1 MNSYTHSIGTFIG
14 KGGTEIFFQNWSVD
28 NPRCIFVIA
37 HGVGE
42 HSGRYDNIIDELSA
56 SSVSIYALDHRGHG
70 KSGGKQGHVE
80 SFMDYVYDL
89 KIFIDLIKED
99 INDNRLILLGHSMGG
114 VIACKYALT
123 YSEDIDGLIL
133 SSPGFIPA
141 FRVPGWKTKLAGILS
156 RYAPSFTMP
165 TGLDTGG
172 LSRDPAVVDDYEN
185 DRMVHGMVSARWY
198 TEMTKTAG
206 ECLDRAMELR
216 MPLLVFHGDADRI
229 VDYRGSEKL
238 FHNASSMKKDL
249 HILKGF
255 YHETM
260 NDTEKKAILQI
271 VSRWTDGLTGRKKT
285 SKVAKRTKSKKPIIK
300 TAKKSVAKATNVSFR
315 KGSPTKGAKNF

>member
-28 NPRCIFVIA
+28 NPRGILVIA

-42 HSGRYDNIIDELSA
+42 HSGRYGNIINELEGSA
-56 SSVSIYALDHRGHG
+56 ISIYALDHRGHG
-70 KSGGKQGHVE
+70 NSGGKLGHVE

-99 INDNRLILLGHSMGG
+99 INKNRLILLGHSMGG
-114 VIACKYALT
+114 VIAGKYALT

-133 SSPGFIPA
+133 SSPGFVPA
-141 FRVPGWKTKLAGILS
+141 MKVPGWKTKLAGVLS
-156 RYAPSFTMP
+156 RYAPSFSMP
-165 TGLDTGG
+165 TGLEVSA
-172 LSRDPAVVDDYEN
+172 LSHDQVVIDEYEN

-198 TEMTKTAG
+198 TEMMKTCE
-206 ECLDRAMELR
+206 ECLNRAMELR
-216 MPLLVFHGDADRI
+216 MKLLVFHGDEDRI
-229 VDYRGSEKL
+229 VDYRGSEQL
-238 FHNASSMKKDL
+238 FNNASSMKKEL

-260 NDTEKKAILQI
+260 NDTDKKIILQI
-271 VSRWTDGLTGRKKT
+271 VSRWIRSIIGKKKT
-285 SKVAKRTKSKKPIIK
+285 SKVTKSNKSKKPIIK
-300 TAKKSVAKATNVSFR
+300 TAKKSVAKAANVSLR
-315 KGSPTKGAKNF
+315 KGSPKRGAKNL

>member
-1 MNSYTHSIGTFIG
+1 MNSYSHSIGTFIG

-28 NPRCIFVIA
+28 LPRGILVIA

-42 HSGRYDNIIDELSA
+42 HSGRYSNIINQLAGSGIT
-56 SSVSIYALDHRGHG
+56 VYALDHRGHG
-70 KSGGKQGHVE
+70 RSGGKLGHVE

-99 INDNRLILLGHSMGG
+99 INEKRLVLLGHSMGG

-133 SSPGFIPA
+133 SSPGFVPA
-141 FRVPGWKTKLAGILS
+141 MKVPAWKSKLAGILS
-156 RYAPSFTMP
+156 RYAPSFSMP
-165 TGLDTGG
+165 TGLDVSG
-172 LSRDPAVVDDYEN
+172 LSRDPVVVDEYEN
-185 DRMVHGMVSARWY
+185 DRMVHGMVSSRWY
-198 TEMTKTAG
+198 TEILKTSE
-206 ECLDRAMELR
+206 ECLNRALELR
-216 MPLLVFHGDADRI
+216 MPLLVFHGEEDRI

-238 FHNASSMKKDL
+238 FNNASSVKKEL

-260 NDTEKKAILQI
+260 NDTEKKIILKI
-271 VSRWTDGLTGRKKT
+271 VSQWLGNIISRKKT
-285 SKVAKRTKSKKPIIK
+285 SKVAKNTKSKKPIIK
-300 TAKKSVAKATNVSFR
+300 SAKKSVAKAANVSFR
-315 KGSPTKGAKNF
+315 KGSPKRGAKN

>member
-14 KGGTEIFFQNWSVD
+14 KGGTEIFFQNWNVE
-28 NPRCIFVIA
+28 NPRCILVIA

-42 HSGRYDNIIDELSA
+42 HSGRYSNIINELKG

-70 KSGGKQGHVE
+70 RSGGKLGHVE

-99 INDNRLILLGHSMGG
+99 INENRLILLGHSMGG
-114 VIACKYALT
+114 VIACKYTLT

-133 SSPGFIPA
+133 SSPGFVPA
-141 FRVPGWKTKLAGILS
+141 MKVPRWKSKLAGVLS
-156 RYAPSFTMP
+156 RYAPSFSMP
-165 TGLDTGG
+165 TGLDVTG
-172 LSRDPAVVDDYEN
+172 LSHDPVVVDEYEN

-198 TEMTKTAG
+198 TEMMKTSE
-206 ECLDRAMELR
+206 ECLNRAMELR
-216 MPLLVFHGDADRI
+216 LPLLVFHGDEDRI

-238 FHNASSMKKDL
+238 FNNASSMKKEL
-249 HILKGF
+249 HILKSF

-260 NDTEKKAILQI
+260 NDTDKKIILQT
-271 VSRWTDGLTGRKKT
+271 VVRWIDSLTGRKKT
-285 SKVAKRTKSKKPIIK
+285 SKVSKKNKSKKPIIK
-300 TAKKSVAKATNVSFR
+300 TAKKSVAKATNISFR
-315 KGSPTKGAKNF
+315 KGSPKRGAKN